1 MIHGTA
7 DGGAK
12 KLVGSK
18 QAQMT
23 TPMMKSCAPMEMYKR
38 TNANLDKRTP
48 TQTNSFQNTCPRLDP
63 GATYSANKPAGP
75 DGVNSVESSVPFEAS
90 KACAS

>member
-23 TPMMKSCAPMEMYKR
+23 TPMIKSCASILMHKR
-38 TNANLDKRTP
+38 ISEDIEKQGP
-48 TQTNSFQNTCPRLDP
+48 TQMNSFQNTCPRLDP